1 MVAVDVDCCRVTE
14 LLFSKVVDQVLKD
27 PSVSDK
33 VILNRAKV
41 RHCTLPSLDAPKV
54 RFRNRV

>member
-41 RHCTLPSLDAPKV
+41 RHSTLPCLDAPKV
-54 RFRNRV
+54 RF